1 MTGLVLAFKK
11 YKVQDGIWVS
21 AWNGFGNFT
30 YLLKNNE
37 LPVLFR
43 NTIGY
48 NICFILVNMVLGVTL
63 AILITETGGDN
74 FMKLLIVDDNK
85 YVVYE
90 LKRQLQWNVLRI
102 DEVFGCYSVYQT
114 KELLLKELARFESE
128 WSTNLL

>member
-1 MTGLVLAFKK
+1 
-11 YKVQDGIWVS
+11 
-21 AWNGFGNFT
+21 
-30 YLLKNNE
+30 
-37 LPVLFR
+37 
-43 NTIGY
+43 
-48 NICFILVNMVLGVTL
+48 MVLGVTL